1 MSSVTI
7 DTNKIQ
13 SINYISQALKELQQI
28 LQIVTN
34 EEKRLEDAV
43 NTINFIEVK

>member
-1 MSSVTI
+1 MSSTII

-13 SINYISQALKELQQI
+13 SVHYISQALKELQQI

-34 EEKRLEDAV
+34 EEKRLEDTV
-43 NTINFIEVK
+43 NAINCVEVT